1 VAPTVTPT
9 VAPTVAPAATSPPV
23 AAAGPA
29 RQATIRV
36 PRQQGAAALTVE
48 RTLTLPEGFEI
59 AVFAPGL
66 ARARFMA
73 WSPEGDLL
81 ISETVQTNGKV
92 YVLPDR
98 DRDGLADD
106 RVVFAQGLRSPH
118 GLAFYQHYLYVAEET
133 RVVRF
138 VWQGG
143 QPAAGPP
150 EVIVDRLPGGGHITR
165 TIGFGPDG
173 KLYLAVG
180 SSCNVCVEAD
190 QRRAA
195 ITQYNPDGSGGR
207 LYARGLRN
215 AVGMAV
221 HPETKEIWVSQH
233 ERDMIEPD
241 HQDLPPEEIN
251 ILRDGGDYGWPYC
264 HSDRVP
270 NPEFN
275 DAQRCANTI
284 PPALTIQA
292 HSGPLGLTFLDKAS
306 NFPEE
311 YRDDALLAL
320 HGSWNRDEPTGA
332 KVVRI
337 HVEDGKPTKYE
348 DFVTG
353 WQRPDGSRWGR
364 PVDVLVYK
372 DGSVLISV
380 DAGSAIYRVIHP

>member
-1 VAPTVTPT
+1 MAPTVTPT
-9 VAPTVAPAATSPPV
+9 VAPTVAPTATPPPV
-23 AAAGPA
+23 AAAGPP
-29 RQATIRV
+29 RQVEIRV
-36 PRQQGAAALTVE
+36 PRQQGTAALAVE
-48 RTLTLPEGFEI
+48 RTLTLPGGFEI
-59 AVFAPGL
+59 DVFAAGM

-98 DRDGLADD
+98 DRDGVADD

-150 EVIVDRLPGGGHITR
+150 EVIVAGLPGGGHVTR

-173 KLYLAVG
+173 KLYLSVG

-190 QRRAA
+190 ERRAA

-215 AVGMAV
+215 AVGFVWRPGTDELWATNNGRDRLGDDV
-221 HPETKEIWVSQH
+221 PPET
-233 ERDMIEPD
+233 
-241 HQDLPPEEIN
+241 IN
-251 ILRDGGDYGWPYC
+251 LVRDGADFGWPSC
-264 HSDRVP
+264 INGTMPDPQFGRPGSCEGVTR
-270 NPEFN
+270 
-275 DAQRCANTI
+275 
-284 PPALTIQA
+284 PAVEMQA
-292 HSGPLGLTFLDKAS
+292 HSAPLGLRFYTGEM
-306 NFPEE
+306 FPP
-311 YRDDALLAL
+311 DFDGDLLVAF
-320 HGSWNRDEPTGA
+320 HGSWDRAEPTGY
-332 KVVRI
+332 KLVR
-337 HVEDGKPTKYE
+337 VRFQDGRPTGQVE

-353 WQRPDGSRWGR
+353 WLVGGQAWGR
-364 PVDVLVYK
+364 PADVIVGA
-372 DGSVLISV
+372 DGSVYLSDDSLGV
-380 DAGSAIYRVIHP
+380 VYRITFRR